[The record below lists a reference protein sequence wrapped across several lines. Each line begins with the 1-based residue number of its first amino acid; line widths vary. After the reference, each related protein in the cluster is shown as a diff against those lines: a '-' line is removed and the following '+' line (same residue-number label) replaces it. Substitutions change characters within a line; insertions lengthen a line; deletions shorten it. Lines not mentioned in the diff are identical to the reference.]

1 MSLLTYLILAVLA
14 AISIAAYM
22 VGLYNR
28 LQSLRNGA
36 EATLSQIRVAMKKR
50 LDMVEG
56 LVASTEAY
64 AHFEME
70 VLERIT
76 DLRAGLGE
84 ARPKD
89 LDRIQG
95 ESQGLIGKI
104 SAVAESYPDLKTS
117 EAMALTMNAIRD
129 VEDEIAR
136 YRYTYNNIV
145 QEYNTMLDTFPSSI
159 AASRAG
165 MREEEYLSF
174 EVDELASQGYLPWQ
188 EEPRRPEAGWR

>member
-1 MSLLTYLILAVLA
+1 MSLLIYLILAGIA

-64 AHFEME
+64 AHFERK

-117 EAMALTMNAIRD
+117 EAVAVTMSAIRE

-145 QEYNTMLDTFPSSI
+145 QEYNTMLDTFPSNI

-174 EVDELASQGYLPWQ
+174 
-188 EEPRRPEAGWR
+188 

>member
-1 MSLLTYLILAVLA
+1 MSLLIYLILAGIA

-64 AHFEME
+64 AHFERK

-117 EAMALTMNAIRD
+117 EAVAVTMSAIRE

-145 QEYNTMLDTFPSSI
+145 QEYNTMLDTFPSNI

-174 EVDELASQGYLPWQ
+174 EVDELARQGYLPWQ